1 MVTVSELVTGKSLK
15 GRGPVE
21 SRLDESKTNATGD
34 DVTNCAPK
42 PPVLIMMLSTR
53 SPDPSGTK

>member
-21 SRLDESKTNATGD
+21 SRLDEVSFGGGRHCIANVRAKVSRLVFVGGMGSSSL
-34 DVTNCAPK
+34 P
-42 PPVLIMMLSTR
+42 LI
-53 SPDPSGTK
+53 